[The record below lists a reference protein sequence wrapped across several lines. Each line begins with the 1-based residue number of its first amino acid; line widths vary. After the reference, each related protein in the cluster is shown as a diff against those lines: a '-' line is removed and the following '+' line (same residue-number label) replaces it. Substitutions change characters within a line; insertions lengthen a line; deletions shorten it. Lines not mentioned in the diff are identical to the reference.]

1 MRHLLL
7 TTLLIFGATVVSAE
21 IKAGEILGTGKV
33 INQFDQPSKRNG
45 KLILIHKVY
54 VDYQSNLYECI
65 INKTEGNIK
74 CVVNDWSKKIF
85 MKPFVIKTNSEWGI
99 TFMDQ
104 YTKTLLTIITV
115 CVVIVTLI
123 IVGSVIIHDHDDEH
137 DGDYHEYMEHIIE
150 RLESI
155 EERLD

>member
-1 MRHLLL
+1 MRHILL

-65 INKTEGNIK
+65 INKTEGNIR
-74 CVVNDWSKKIF
+74 CVAND
-85 MKPFVIKTNSEWGI
+85 
-99 TFMDQ
+99 
-104 YTKTLLTIITV
+104 
-115 CVVIVTLI
+115 
-123 IVGSVIIHDHDDEH
+123 
-137 DGDYHEYMEHIIE
+137 
-150 RLESI
+150 
-155 EERLD
+155 

>member
-7 TTLLIFGATVVSAE
+7 STLLIFGATVVSAE
-21 IKAGEILGTGKV
+21 IKAGEIIGTGKV

-74 CVVNDWSKKIF
+74 CVVND
-85 MKPFVIKTNSEWGI
+85 
-99 TFMDQ
+99 
-104 YTKTLLTIITV
+104 
-115 CVVIVTLI
+115 
-123 IVGSVIIHDHDDEH
+123 
-137 DGDYHEYMEHIIE
+137 
-150 RLESI
+150 
-155 EERLD
+155 

>member
-7 TTLLIFGATVVSAE
+7 TTFLIFGATVVSAE

-65 INKTEGNIK
+65 INKTEGNSK
-74 CVVNDWSKKIF
+74 CVVN
-85 MKPFVIKTNSEWGI
+85 
-99 TFMDQ
+99 
-104 YTKTLLTIITV
+104 Y
-115 CVVIVTLI
+115 
-123 IVGSVIIHDHDDEH
+123 
-137 DGDYHEYMEHIIE
+137 
-150 RLESI
+150 
-155 EERLD
+155 

>member
-1 MRHLLL
+1 MRHLLI

-33 INQFDQPSKRNG
+33 ISQFDQPSKRNG

-74 CVVNDWSKKIF
+74 CVVND
-85 MKPFVIKTNSEWGI
+85 
-99 TFMDQ
+99 
-104 YTKTLLTIITV
+104 
-115 CVVIVTLI
+115 
-123 IVGSVIIHDHDDEH
+123 
-137 DGDYHEYMEHIIE
+137 
-150 RLESI
+150 
-155 EERLD
+155 